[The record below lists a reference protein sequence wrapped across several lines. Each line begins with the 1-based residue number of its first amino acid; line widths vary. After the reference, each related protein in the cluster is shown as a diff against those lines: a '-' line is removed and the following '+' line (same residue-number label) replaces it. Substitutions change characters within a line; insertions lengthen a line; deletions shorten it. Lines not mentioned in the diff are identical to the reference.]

1 METTM
6 DSRAVDRMATSV
18 PRGDAAARCAD
29 VLGALPPAALPEVA
43 VLCLPSI
50 LVSFAVASVLV

>member
-1 METTM
+1 M
-6 DSRAVDRMATSV
+6 DSRAVDRMVTSV

-43 VLCLPSI
+43 VISLLSN
-50 LVSFAVASVLV
+50 LVSFAVASILV